1 MPLRALFCYL
11 LLVEPFSGQAAEG
24 EVTRQVEAWLGAA
37 REARPALAA
46 EAFASQPL
54 GKAEAGRVQQ
64 LLWDDHVAMV
74 RATRKAEFELKR
86 LQIGAL
92 EMRYLTKT
100 FGEKPAGGRSLF
112 ISMHGGGNAPARLN
126 DSQWQNQIELY
137 QPEEGIY
144 LAPRAPTNTWN
155 LWHQSHIDAF
165 LDRLIENL
173 IVFEG
178 VDPDRVYLMGY
189 SAGGDGVYQLA
200 PRMADRFAA
209 AAMMAGHPNET
220 VPLGLL
226 NLPFT
231 LHVGGEDSAYRRN
244 EIVPEW
250 EKQLDALE
258 KEYPG
263 GYIHEAK
270 VHEGRPHWMDL
281 EDRVAVPWMAKFS
294 RRRLPERVIWKQDDV
309 THTRFYWL
317 GIPEG
322 SVKPRQLLKVK
333 RDGQRFTIEEA
344 EAVDSV
350 TVFLNDA
357 MLDMDQPVVVEMGGE
372 EFFNGKVKRTVAE
385 IHRSMA
391 VRGAPADGVLWRRHG
406 RVAGGIEWRVRPAPS
421 MGCPSGRQGRGRRK
435 VVGTPRGCQSFRGG
449 LMRPMRH
456 AAIW

>member
-1 MPLRALFCYL
+1 MQLPGLLFCFL
-11 LLVEPFSGQAAEG
+11 LIAPATSRAAEG
-24 EVTRQVEAWLGAA
+24 EVIGQLEAWLTSA
-37 REARPALAA
+37 RDARQELAA
-46 EAFASQPL
+46 EVFAKQPI
-54 GKAEAGRVQQ
+54 GKAEAARAQQ
-64 LLWDDHVAMV
+64 LLWDDHAAMV
-74 RATRKAEFELKR
+74 RATRQAEVEAKLIK
-86 LQIGAL
+86 LGDL

-100 FGEKPAGGRSLF
+100 FGDKPAGGRSLF

-126 DSQWQNQIELY
+126 DSQWQNQIKLY

-155 LWHQSHIDAF
+155 LWHQNHIDAF
-165 LDRLIENL
+165 FDRLIENL

-231 LHVGGEDSAYRRN
+231 LHVGGEDRAYRRN

-270 VHEGRPHWMDL
+270 VHEGRPHWMSL
-281 EDRVAVPWMAKFS
+281 EDKVAVPWMAKFS
-294 RRRLPERVIWKQDDV
+294 RKSLPERVIWKQDDV

-317 GIPEG
+317 AIPEG
-322 SVKPRQLLKVK
+322 SVKPRQLVKVK

-344 EAVDSV
+344 VEVDAVTILLS
-350 TVFLNDA
+350 DA
-357 MLDMDQPVVVEMGGE
+357 MLDMDQPVVVEMGGTE
-372 EFFNGKVKRTVAE
+372 LFNGKVERTVAE
-385 IHRSMA
+385 IYRTI
-391 VRGAPADGVLWRRHG
+391 V
-406 RVAGGIEWRVRPAPS
+406 
-421 MGCPSGRQGRGRRK
+421 GRGD
-435 VVGTPRGCQSFRGG
+435 PRMVFCGAVTVNLPGE
-449 LMRPMRH
+449 
-456 AAIW
+456 

>member
-1 MPLRALFCYL
+1 MRLVSLAAL
-11 LLVEPFSGQAAEG
+11 LLHSTPSTCWADGG
-24 EVTRQVEAWLGAA
+24 GVTAQLEAWSSQA
-37 REARPALAA
+37 REARPELSA
-46 EAFASQPL
+46 EAFAEQPL
-54 GKAEAGRVQQ
+54 SKADAERVKE
-64 LLWDDHVAMV
+64 LLWEDHVAMI
-74 RATRKAEFELKR
+74 RATRQVEVEAKR
-86 LQIGAL
+86 LQIGEL

-100 FGEKPAGGRSLF
+100 FGDAPAGGRSLF
-112 ISMHGGGNAPARLN
+112 ISMHGGGDAPAQLN

-144 LAPRAPTNTWN
+144 LAPRAPTNTWD

-258 KEYPG
+258 KKYPG

-281 EDRVAVPWMAKFS
+281 EDKVAVPWMAKFS
-294 RRRLPERVIWKQDDV
+294 RRRLPERVVWKQDDV

-391 VRGAPADGVLWRRHG
+391 VRGDPRMVFCGAVTVELP
-406 RVAGGIEWRVRPAPS
+406 GG
-421 MGCPSGRQGRGRRK
+421 
-435 VVGTPRGCQSFRGG
+435 
-449 LMRPMRH
+449 
-456 AAIW
+456 